1 MATKV
6 LNSGLHQPRPTPS
19 GNVVGR
25 DHSSPNCAA
34 EVHSRPCITRELALL
49 LVLAFALRSFFF
61 FLVSGSF
68 SLH

>member
-6 LNSGLHQPRPTPS
+6 LNSGLHQPRPTTS

-49 LVLAFALRSFFF
+49 LVLAFALRFFS